1 MSSRERAGRPPT
13 WDDVEAAL
21 ARAERAEAEL
31 ARLRGVVARHACK
44 RLANIL
50 ASRCRPLGGPGAAG
64 PWEGEE

>member
-1 MSSRERAGRPPT
+1 MSSRERGKRPPT

-21 ARAERAEAEL
+21 ARAEAAEAEL

-50 ASRCRPLGGPGAAG
+50 ASCCRPLGGAGAAG